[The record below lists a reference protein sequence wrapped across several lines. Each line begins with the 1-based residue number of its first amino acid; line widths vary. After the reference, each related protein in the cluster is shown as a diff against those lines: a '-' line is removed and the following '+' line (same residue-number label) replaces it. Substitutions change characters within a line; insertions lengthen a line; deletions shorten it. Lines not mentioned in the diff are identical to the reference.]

1 MKRLLDNMWAFML
14 SILVLSMG
22 LSAIFYFVYMR
33 TRIY

>member
-1 MKRLLDNMWAFML
+1 MKRFLDNMWAFML

-33 TRIY
+33 SRIY